1 MMHHYTKSQMLN
13 PYDPVEVLLIG
24 CGGTGSQVLTGLAR
38 INAGLLGL
46 GHRTGLR
53 VTVLDPDTVSDS
65 NIGRQLFSPAD
76 VGCNKARVL
85 VERINRFYGG
95 HWMSYGEYFTPEV
108 WDYIQQPDFII
119 SAVDNV
125 ACRRLVAEE
134 MEKMTDSCYWLDFGN
149 SENSGQAVL
158 GVNIEIPQ
166 PEGGVPTLPNIFQ
179 FFPNLEDSED
189 VNMPSCSMA
198 EALEHQDLF
207 INQAVAVFGLDLIWK
222 MFRYGRI
229 EHHGIFVD
237 LGGYRSVPIS
247 VESSCN
253 RFGLLE
259 KIAA

>member
-1 MMHHYTKSQMLN
+1 MMYHYTKPQILN

-38 INAGLLGL
+38 INAAILGL
-46 GHRTGLR
+46 GHGTGLR
-53 VTVLDPDTVSDS
+53 VTVLDPDTVSES

-76 VGCNKARVL
+76 VGCSKGRVL

-95 HWMSYGEYFTPEV
+95 HWMSYAEYFSPAV
-108 WDYIQQPDFII
+108 WEYIQRPDFVI

-125 ACRRLVAEE
+125 ACRRLISEE
-134 MEKMTDSCYWLDFGN
+134 LEKMTDSCYWLDLGN
-149 SENSGQAVL
+149 SENSGQVVL
-158 GVNIEIPQ
+158 GMNPGVTQ
-166 PEGGVPTLPNIFQ
+166 PEGGVPTLPNIFH

-189 VNMPSCSMA
+189 ANAPSCSMA

-229 EHHGIFVD
+229 ENHGAFIALQD
-237 LGGYRSVPIS
+237 YRTVPIT
-247 VESSCN
+247 VESSCH
-253 RFGLLE
+253 RFELLAE
-259 KIAA
+259 